1 MARGRGGVAEGG
13 GAAGGAGVG
22 VVIGLAVTLV
32 PPPVQLAA
40 TYTCRYKLC
49 GLLARAKKRLIIL
62 IYLLTKSEYN
72 LMFQEVDMTRQQ

>member
-1 MARGRGGVAEGG
+1 MAGGRGGVAEGG

-22 VVIGLAVTLV
+22 VIIGLAVTLV

-40 TYTCRYKLC
+40 TYTPLDIRYI
-49 GLLARAKKRLIIL
+49 RLIIL

-72 LMFQEVDMTRQQ
+72 LMFQEVDMTWQQ